1 MYKDCIRFGSLLVSL
16 LPPGYYGDTFGPLC
30 VSVLFQFS
38 IISFQRQTNLHN
50 VLFLKKDHWTLW
62 NSWKHSF
69 ELALY
74 IYVCISTERH
84 VLCHQQ
90 CWFHH
95 YSLHI
100 NHITLTSITLFY
112 CIWNQ
117 KFLSKSHHLSVA

>member
-1 MYKDCIRFGSLLVSL
+1 MFGSLLVSL
-16 LPPGYYGDTFGPLC
+16 LRPGYYGDTFGYHGETFCYSANLWSIMCFSSPSIFHYHVPLPNKPSQC
-30 VSVLFQFS
+30 PLFFK
-38 IISFQRQTNLHN
+38 F
-50 VLFLKKDHWTLW
+50 HWTLW

-74 IYVCISTERH
+74 IYVCISTEGH

-100 NHITLTSITLFY
+100 NHITLTSITLFLLY
-112 CIWNQ
+112 
-117 KFLSKSHHLSVA
+117 LKSEISF